1 MLLVFF
7 QHYLT
12 STFPQLG
19 WGWAGVD
26 IFFVLSGFLITG
38 ILYDTQDAPN
48 RFRIFYMRRTLRIF
62 PLFYGVLFL
71 ALITTP
77 VMDWMWNPAWILW
90 ACYLG
95 NYARYFYLHSPLLP
109 LGAIEHLISRY
120 NGQPDL
126 TFYVGHF
133 WSLCVEEQFYL
144 VWPLVVFT
152 VRRRETL
159 RTICIC
165 ALPLALAA
173 RISCLWLLPKPWLAE
188 EFLYRVTPLRID
200 ALLLG
205 GLLALCLRGPEADRV
220 LRLAKPILYSF
231 SVGFILFQ
239 LLYGQLSGTH
249 HVYTPASGDPV
260 LTTLGYSLID
270 LFAGALILASLSLDS
285 PLGRILSLPPLRAL
299 GRISYGFYVFHDL
312 LRAVY
317 VRAVGA
323 FIGGRVPLGEFE
335 CIVAIVGLIATIGIA
350 ALSFRF
356 FEAPFLRL
364 KSRYVS

>member
-1 MLLVFF
+1 MVFF
-7 QHYLT
+7 QHYLAH
-12 STFPQLG
+12 TFPQLG

-26 IFFVLSGFLITG
+26 VFFVLSGFLITG
-38 ILYDTQDAPN
+38 ILYDTQNARH

-71 ALITTP
+71 AVITTP

-90 ACYLG
+90 ATYLG
-95 NYARYFYLHSPLLP
+95 NYARYLYLHSPLLP

-159 RTICIC
+159 RAICLAAI
-165 ALPLALAA
+165 PLALAA
-173 RISCLWLLPKPWLAE
+173 RVACLFLLPQQWLAE
-188 EFLYRVTPLRID
+188 EFLYRATPLRID

-205 GLLALCLRGPEADRV
+205 GLLALCLRGPEAAWVQRAA
-220 LRLAKPILYSF
+220 RPILLSF
-231 SVGFILFQ
+231 TAGFILFQ
-239 LLYGQLSGTH
+239 LLYGRLSGTH

-260 LTTLGYSLID
+260 LTTLGYTLID
-270 LFAGALILASLSLDS
+270 LFAAALILRSLQPSS
-285 PLGRILSLPPLRAL
+285 PLARLLALPPLRAL
-299 GRISYGFYVFHDL
+299 GRVSYGFYVFHDL

-335 CIVAIVGLIATIGIA
+335 CIVAIVGLGATTYISF
-350 ALSFRF
+350 LSFRY
-356 FEAPFLRL
+356 FESPFLRL
-364 KSRYVS
+364 KSRFVP